1 MKRIILKAGEEHRLL
16 RGHPWVFD
24 NEVAAIVDT
33 KGDPVALEP
42 GELVD
47 VESSHKTYVGRAL
60 ANPHSK
66 IIARLYSPSKEGID
80 RGFFINR
87 LRKTLE
93 WRRRWY
99 DLDTMSVRLV
109 FGEADGLPGLI
120 IDRFVGWS
128 LEQVLSVYDGVQT
141 TKNDGAGKPGKVFE
155 DSADAQRPPLTFELL
170 REQLGPPGVWYAVQF
185 LSYGMDQ
192 RRSLVIEALESLLGK
207 AQGII
212 ERDDIPVRSLEG
224 LPSQAGLL
232 QGMWPEKGICV
243 FENQFP
249 FVVDLLSGQKT
260 GHFLDQRENRARL
273 KPFVKGGAVL
283 DLCCHTGGF
292 SIHAARYGAQEV
304 LAVDVSKDALSML
317 NLNAWI
323 NGVSEQIRTLE
334 GDVFEVLRSLV
345 REHRRFDCI
354 VLDPPAFAK
363 TKTALTGALR
373 GYRDINRHA
382 LQLLNP
388 GGFLF
393 TCSCSQAMT
402 EDKFKEMIEI
412 AAAEA
417 DRRLRLVEFR
427 YQSFDHPILVGY
439 DESLYLKCGIYQVL

>member
-1 MKRIILKAGEEHRLL
+1 MKRIILKAGEEYRLL

-24 NEVAAIVDT
+24 NEVAAIVDP
-33 KGDPVALEP
+33 KGDLVSLEP

-47 VESSHKTYVGRAL
+47 VESSRKTYVGRAL

-80 RGFFINR
+80 RGFFIHR
-87 LRKTLE
+87 LRKALE

-99 DLDTMSVRLV
+99 NLDTTSVRLV

-120 IDRFVGWS
+120 VDRFVGWP
-128 LEQVLSVYDGVQT
+128 LEQVLSMYDGAQT
-141 TKNDGAGKPGKVFE
+141 TKNDGVGNPGEAFE
-155 DSADAQRPPLTFELL
+155 GNADAQRRPLTFDLL
-170 REQLGPPGVWYAVQF
+170 QERLGSPGVWYAVQF

-192 RRSLVIEALESLLGK
+192 RRSLVLEALENLLGK
-207 AQGII
+207 AKGII
-212 ERDDIPVRSLEG
+212 ERDDTPVRSLEG
-224 LPSQAGLL
+224 LTPRAGLL
-232 QGMWPEKGICV
+232 QGTWPEKGICV

-249 FVVDLLSGQKT
+249 FVVDLLGGQKT

-273 KPFVKGGAVL
+273 EPFVKGGTVL

-304 LAVDVSKDALSML
+304 LAVDVSKDALAML
-317 NLNAWI
+317 HLNARI
-323 NGVSEQIRTLE
+323 NGVSERIQTLE
-334 GDVFEVLRSLV
+334 GDVFEVLRNLV
-345 REHRRFDCI
+345 QERRQFDCI

-363 TKTALTGALR
+363 TKTALAGALR

-382 LQLLNP
+382 LLVLKR

-402 EDKFKEMIEI
+402 EDKFKEMIEM

-427 YQSFDHPILVGY
+427 YQSIDHPILVGY